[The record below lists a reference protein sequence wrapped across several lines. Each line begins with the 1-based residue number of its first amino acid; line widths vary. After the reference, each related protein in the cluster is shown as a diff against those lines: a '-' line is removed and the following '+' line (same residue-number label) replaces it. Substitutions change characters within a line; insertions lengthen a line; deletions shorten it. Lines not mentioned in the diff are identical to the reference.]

1 MADEETE
8 VTITD
13 RTEDWHKFLRK
24 HYKKELSGIKGE
36 YPHKRSLYIDYRTVE
51 KAGKTGLKLADELL
65 RSPGKVIEDIRDAI
79 RQFNLIF
86 TKDEEDKAD
95 AVNIRFIS
103 LPTKLAIRDIR
114 AQDINTLVTVEGIIR
129 KTTEVRPRLTSAV
142 FRCLQCGTLTPP
154 YSQNYGRFQEPF
166 RPCSGCERQTKME
179 LVPSRSTFIDAQKL
193 RIQESPEGL
202 RGGEQPQ
209 TLDIDLTDD
218 LTGTVA
224 PGDRIVVNGILRS
237 IQRVSQGTKS
247 TLFDIY
253 LECNSVEVSEKEY
266 EEVAID
272 EEDEKTIL
280 DLSHDTGIYYKIA
293 HSIAPTIY
301 GNDEVKEAISLIL
314 FGGIGKEMPDG
325 SHLRGDIH
333 MLLVGDPG
341 IAKSQM
347 LRYVVKISPRG
358 IYTSGKSSTS
368 AGLTATAV
376 KDEFGDGRWTLEA
389 GALVLADM
397 GIAAVD
403 EMDKM
408 AKEDRSALHE
418 AMEQQCY
425 DDETEVLTGSGWKCF
440 AALSADD
447 VVATL
452 SPEGRLEYA
461 VPSNFVDSPYQGEM
475 YYIRSRQVD
484 LAVTP
489 NHRMYVNLNPRAD
502 EWMGFAPLR
511 MDEVPVHKRMRF
523 KKNADWVGVRRE
535 RHTIPPVVK
544 YANQNSKGAL
554 TEPVRVA
561 MDDWLA
567 FMGYFLSEGSVQCHY
582 QTKVPYRVNISQKN
596 PVTAEIIRKCL
607 ERLPFRFSYDGANFA
622 INSKQL
628 ATHLEPFGRC
638 HEKFVPDYVKELTPG
653 QLEIILDALVL
664 GDGHRNEKTGVT
676 VYITSSRQLADDVT
690 ELLLKKGWSGNT
702 CLIRKSGDPTS
713 TPRGEVTQVTHDIYQ
728 VTFIRDVQNEPN
740 INSNGQRHIEKR
752 PYSGRVYCVEVPNH
766 LLYVRRNGIPVWC
779 GNSISVAKAGIT
791 ATLRSRC
798 ALLGAANPKL
808 GRFDEYAPIAEQI
821 NMPPSLL
828 SRFDL
833 IFILTDKPNPTVDR
847 AIGEHILKA
856 HNVGELIQHHRLN
869 PLEGVDDEYIRRE
882 LAPVTPEIDPALFRK
897 YIAYSKRTCFPILS
911 TEAKEKLIQY
921 YLELR
926 SLADSNKPVPV
937 TARQL
942 EALVRLAE
950 ASARIRLSPTIDRE
964 DAERVIRIVD
974 TCLRQVAYDAETG
987 NFDIDKWVSGMPKR
1001 GRDLI
1006 RAIKEVIRE
1015 SGDETGTARID
1026 TVIDKLSGLGYDRE
1040 DIRKRIDDLKRGGE
1054 ALSPKKDLIKLI

>member
-1 MADEETE
+1 MADEEPE

-13 RTEDWHKFLRK
+13 RTEDWHRFLRK
-24 HYKKELSGIKGE
+24 YCKKELAEIKGE
-36 YPHKRSLYIDYRTVE
+36 FPHKRSLYIDYRVIE

-65 RSPGKVIEDIRDAI
+65 KAPGKVIEDVRDAI

-86 TKDEEDKAD
+86 TRDEEEKVD
-95 AVNIRFIS
+95 AVNIRFVS
-103 LPTKLAIRDIR
+103 LPRKLAIRDIR
-114 AQDINTLVTVEGIIR
+114 AQDIGTLVTVEGIIR
-129 KTTEVRPRLTSAV
+129 KTTEVRPRLTSAI

-154 YSQNYGRFQEPF
+154 YPQSYGRFQEPYK
-166 RPCSGCERQTKME
+166 PCAGCERQAKME
-179 LVPSRSTFIDAQKL
+179 LVPSRSVFIDAQKM

-209 TLDIDLTDD
+209 TLDVDLIDD

-224 PGDRIVVNGILRS
+224 PGDRVVINGILRS
-237 IQRVSQGTKS
+237 IQRISQGTKS

-253 LECNSVEVSEKEY
+253 LECNSIEISEKEY
-266 EEVAID
+266 EEVAIED
-272 EEDEKTIL
+272 EDEKIIL
-280 DLSHDTGIYYKIA
+280 DLSRDTEIYYKIA

-358 IYTSGKSSTS
+358 IYASGKSSTS

-418 AMEQQCY
+418 AMEQQ
-425 DDETEVLTGSGWKCF
+425 
-440 AALSADD
+440 
-447 VVATL
+447 
-452 SPEGRLEYA
+452 
-461 VPSNFVDSPYQGEM
+461 
-475 YYIRSRQVD
+475 
-484 LAVTP
+484 
-489 NHRMYVNLNPRAD
+489 
-502 EWMGFAPLR
+502 
-511 MDEVPVHKRMRF
+511 
-523 KKNADWVGVRRE
+523 
-535 RHTIPPVVK
+535 
-544 YANQNSKGAL
+544 
-554 TEPVRVA
+554 
-561 MDDWLA
+561 
-567 FMGYFLSEGSVQCHY
+567 
-582 QTKVPYRVNISQKN
+582 
-596 PVTAEIIRKCL
+596 
-607 ERLPFRFSYDGANFA
+607 
-622 INSKQL
+622 
-628 ATHLEPFGRC
+628 
-638 HEKFVPDYVKELTPG
+638 
-653 QLEIILDALVL
+653 
-664 GDGHRNEKTGVT
+664 
-676 VYITSSRQLADDVT
+676 
-690 ELLLKKGWSGNT
+690 
-702 CLIRKSGDPTS
+702 
-713 TPRGEVTQVTHDIYQ
+713 
-728 VTFIRDVQNEPN
+728 
-740 INSNGQRHIEKR
+740 
-752 PYSGRVYCVEVPNH
+752 
-766 LLYVRRNGIPVWC
+766 
-779 GNSISVAKAGIT
+779 SISVAKAGIT
-791 ATLRSRC
+791 ATLRCRC

-833 IFILTDKPNPTVDR
+833 IFILTDKPNPTMDR

-856 HNVGELIQHHRLN
+856 HNVGELIQHHRVS
-869 PLEGVDDEYIRRE
+869 PLDGVDDEYIRKE
-882 LAPVTPEIDPALFRK
+882 LAPVTPEIDPATFRK
-897 YIAYSKRTCFPILS
+897 YIAYAKRTCFPMLS
-911 TEAKEKLIQY
+911 AEAKERLIQY

-950 ASARIRLSPTIDRE
+950 ASARIRLSPTIERE
-964 DAERVIRIVD
+964 DADRVIRIVD
-974 TCLRQVAYDAETG
+974 TCLRQVAYDAESGT
-987 NFDIDKWVSGMPKR
+987 FDIDKWVSGMPKR

-1006 RAIKEVIRE
+1006 RAIKETIRE
-1015 SGDETGTARID
+1015 SGDENGTARID
-1026 TVIDKLSGLGYDRE
+1026 SVVDKLSGLGYDRE
-1040 DIRKRIDDLKRGGE
+1040 DIRKRIEDLKRGGE